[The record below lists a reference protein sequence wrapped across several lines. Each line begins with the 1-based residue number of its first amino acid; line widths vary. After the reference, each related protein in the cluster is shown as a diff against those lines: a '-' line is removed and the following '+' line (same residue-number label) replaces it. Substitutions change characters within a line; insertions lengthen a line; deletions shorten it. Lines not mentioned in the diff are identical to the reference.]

1 MTSCPSPFQLLSD
14 VIESDDQFNCRW
26 RVEWAI
32 KKYDIWRQIKGL
44 LGRTSNRRDWFS
56 NYFRSI
62 NASWDW
68 ELRFGNR
75 QFRYCVHDVLFSPAT
90 FRIQFAWKGKR
101 RQKRFPKINLLHSET
116 SLDSLPINW
125 LYKAHGSR
133 LILRMFG
140 IDIKPLFAHQST
152 DSYRR
157 HAHTV
162 FAAGR
167 SD

>member
-32 KKYDIWRQIKGL
+32 KNMIFEGKLKACWGERVTDVIDFQIIFVPSTPVGSSESAIVNFV
-44 LGRTSNRRDWFS
+44 T
-56 NYFRSI
+56 
-62 NASWDW
+62 
-68 ELRFGNR
+68 
-75 QFRYCVHDVLFSPAT
+75 VHDVLFSPAT

-125 LYKAHGSR
+125 LYKAHGTR
-133 LILRMFG
+133 LILRIFG

-162 FAAGR
+162 SAAGR